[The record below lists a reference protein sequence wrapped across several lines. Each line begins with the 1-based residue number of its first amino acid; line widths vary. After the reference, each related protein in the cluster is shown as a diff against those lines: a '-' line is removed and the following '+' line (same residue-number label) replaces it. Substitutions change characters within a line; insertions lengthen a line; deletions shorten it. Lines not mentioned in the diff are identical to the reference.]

1 MYWHDVVFFFL
12 GTLSLFLMDEAEELL
27 RATFEFLRRSRVEDA
42 LDCMLY
48 IICGTTVLLKCLT
61 MLSIIPVFQK
71 WIFIS
76 IKIMPRLQ

>member
-48 IICGTTVLLKCLT
+48 II
-61 MLSIIPVFQK
+61 
-71 WIFIS
+71 
-76 IKIMPRLQ
+76 